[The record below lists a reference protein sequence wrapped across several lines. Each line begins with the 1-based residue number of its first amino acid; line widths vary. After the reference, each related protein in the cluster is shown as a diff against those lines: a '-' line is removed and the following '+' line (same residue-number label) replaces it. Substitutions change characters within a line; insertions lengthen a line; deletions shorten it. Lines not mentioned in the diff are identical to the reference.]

1 MVGVVLTDPDP
12 ADMVREP
19 VGAVDAAET
28 QRAVDRV
35 ERREQPRA
43 LRDEDV
49 PLQPRLLARA
59 DRRQRVLDPLGRHPA
74 QCVDPGMEPIDEF
87 LLFPQFVAFPV

>member
-1 MVGVVLTDPDP
+1 
-12 ADMVREP
+12 MVREP

-28 QRAVDRV
+28 QRAVHRV
-35 ERREQPRA
+35 ERGEQSRA

-49 PLQPRLLARA
+49 ALKPRLLARP
-59 DRRQRVLDPLGRHPA
+59 DRRQRVLDTIGGHPA
-74 QCVDPGMEPIDEF
+74 QGVDPGMEPVDEF